1 MVASD
6 RINIP
11 KEIANLKKSVF
22 LTANIFFVNRIPFFI
37 YLIRKID
44 FTGVSHLKVRTSEII
59 SDAFKAIFRFY
70 PQHGFHIQTV
80 HTDGE
85 FGALK
90 YLIQNTPA
98 GIIVNLTRANED
110 VLEIE

>member
-1 MVASD
+1 M
-6 RINIP
+6 I
-11 KEIANLKKSVF
+11 
-22 LTANIFFVNRIPFFI
+22 
-37 YLIRKID
+37 
-44 FTGVSHLKVRTSEII
+44 HLKGMATKII
-59 SDAFKAIFRFY
+59 FDVFKYIFIFY
-70 PQHGFHIQTV
+70 LQQGFRIQTI
-80 HTDGE
+80 HADDE